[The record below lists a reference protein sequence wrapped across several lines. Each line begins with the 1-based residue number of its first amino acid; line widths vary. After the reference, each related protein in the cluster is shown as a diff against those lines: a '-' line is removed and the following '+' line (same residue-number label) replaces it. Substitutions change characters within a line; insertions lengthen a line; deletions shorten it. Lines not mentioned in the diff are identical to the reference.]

1 MTKRISFVR
10 GFRIPKEKDINEAL
24 GNDASFSNEFKRS
37 FNSLPHPTSDLDWLA
52 NYKEKGQTYKRFLN
66 ECPFVNNNSSSQKY
80 IYLTL
85 LDNDNRLSLLNIDR
99 LIDYTQRF
107 FQMEIKLLPLFT
119 NFNWNEKKKT
129 WICTMK
135 SKNDST
141 KDITLRTRYN
151 STSEHSQICVH
162 NILNLLKTS
171 LPNDARC
178 LVAITLHDLYSDE
191 SDLFIAGLCYGNRSV
206 AIFSFFR
213 YDPRLEFSE
222 EFWYDWKIKKI
233 KSKLMST
240 IILLRSCRLL
250 THEIGHL
257 LGIDHCIY
265 YACLMNGSGH
275 LEEDFSQPLFL
286 CPIDLRKLLQLTN
299 FDFIERYEQL
309 LDFCIENQFKD
320 DINIL
325 KKRIEILKND
335 KTMIQTKKN
344 KDFDYELQQKSKRLK
359 KKYRYYLD
367 KSMLFRIV
375 QNSFTSI
382 IRQSSNFV
390 RIFEV
395 GPRDGLQNEKTQVST
410 STKIEF
416 INRLSQT
423 GLKYIEVTSFV
434 SPKWIPQ
441 MNDHV
446 EVLAGIDRLPD
457 ICYSVLTPN
466 IQGLNKVLSLGKK
479 AANEVAIFSAAS
491 EIFSKKNINCSI
503 EESFQRFNQ
512 VVKIAH
518 EQNLPV
524 RGSISCTVGCPYEGK
539 IKPSQV
545 VPLVE
550 KLLDMGC
557 YEVALADTIG
567 VGTPKSIHELLKA
580 IYANGISSNKLA
592 IHCHDTYGQAIA
604 NIAQALEMG
613 IRCIDS
619 SVAGLGGCPY
629 AKGATGNVATE
640 DVLYL
645 LHGLGYETGIDL
657 NRLIDVSQFITN
669 ILKRDNMSKVT
680 CAVLS
685 KRQN

>member
-10 GFRIPKEKDINEAL
+10 GFRVPKEKDINEAL

-66 ECPFVNNNSSSQKY
+66 QCPFVNNNSSSQKY

-99 LIDYTQRF
+99 LIDYTQKF

-135 SKNDST
+135 SKNDSI

-233 KSKLMST
+233 KTKLMST

-320 DINIL
+320 EINIL

-359 KKYRYYLD
+359 KK
-367 KSMLFRIV
+367 
-375 QNSFTSI
+375 
-382 IRQSSNFV
+382 
-390 RIFEV
+390 
-395 GPRDGLQNEKTQVST
+395 
-410 STKIEF
+410 
-416 INRLSQT
+416 
-423 GLKYIEVTSFV
+423 
-434 SPKWIPQ
+434 
-441 MNDHV
+441 
-446 EVLAGIDRLPD
+446 
-457 ICYSVLTPN
+457 
-466 IQGLNKVLSLGKK
+466 
-479 AANEVAIFSAAS
+479 
-491 EIFSKKNINCSI
+491 
-503 EESFQRFNQ
+503 
-512 VVKIAH
+512 
-518 EQNLPV
+518 
-524 RGSISCTVGCPYEGK
+524 
-539 IKPSQV
+539 
-545 VPLVE
+545 
-550 KLLDMGC
+550 
-557 YEVALADTIG
+557 
-567 VGTPKSIHELLKA
+567 
-580 IYANGISSNKLA
+580 
-592 IHCHDTYGQAIA
+592 
-604 NIAQALEMG
+604 
-613 IRCIDS
+613 
-619 SVAGLGGCPY
+619 
-629 AKGATGNVATE
+629 
-640 DVLYL
+640 
-645 LHGLGYETGIDL
+645 
-657 NRLIDVSQFITN
+657 
-669 ILKRDNMSKVT
+669 
-680 CAVLS
+680 
-685 KRQN
+685 